1 MEFNTNNVIIYSTLV
16 IVVILVIYILVRLK
30 TNHENFDVTNNN
42 NIAAI
47 TNLGTIAAQ
56 MMKPNAGG
64 VSGQLIIPADN
75 TIFKGSLTATSFN
88 LLPTGLIVAWNNAG
102 SIPSGWILCD
112 GTNST
117 PDLRGKFILG
127 AGQGVGLTNRNLT
140 DTGGEETHVLT
151 IPEMPSHNHAP
162 VNAVT
167 FGPNISGSNPLL
179 NEITANQYGS
189 LSTSSSIANTG
200 GDPTNNNKTVPH
212 NNMPPFYVLV
222 YIMKL

>member
-1 MEFNTNNVIIYSTLV
+1 MEFNTKDIIIYSTLV

-112 GTNST
+112 GTSNT
-117 PDLRGKFILG
+117 PDLRGRFILG
-127 AGQGVGLTNRNLT
+127 AGQGTVDINGIALLQTFGT
-140 DTGGEETHVLT
+140 TGGEVNHTLVVA
-151 IPEMPSHNHAP
+151 EMPSHTHGYQKNY
-162 VNAVT
+162 
-167 FGPNISGSNPLL
+167 I
-179 NEITANQYGS
+179 ANQLRKGEDFGYYVN
-189 LSTSSSIANTG
+189 LQQTEAAG

>member
-16 IVVILVIYILVRLK
+16 ILVILVIYILVRQK
-30 TNHENFDVTNNN
+30 KNSENFDPNNN
-42 NIAAI
+42 NISAI

-56 MMKPNAGG
+56 MMKPNADG

-75 TIFKGSLTATSFN
+75 TIFNGNANITGSLTATSFN

-112 GTNST
+112 GTSNT

-140 DTGGEETHVLT
+140 DTGGEETHTLT
-151 IPEMPSHNHAP
+151 IPEMPSHNHKYLNLINNGGGIPASF
-162 VNAVT
+162 NT
-167 FGPNISGSNPLL
+167 F
-179 NEITANQYGS
+179 S
-189 LSTSSSIANTG
+189 LDTGTTGDTG
-200 GDPTNNNKTVPH
+200 GDGPH
-212 NNMPPFYVLV
+212 NNMPPYYVLV

>member
-1 MEFNTNNVIIYSTLV
+1 MEFNTKDIIIYSTLV
-16 IVVILVIYILVRLK
+16 ILVILVIYILVRLK
-30 TNHENFDVTNNN
+30 TNHENFDVNNN
-42 NIAAI
+42 NISAI

-56 MMKPNAGG
+56 IMNTTTGTLTM
-64 VSGQLIIPADN
+64 PADN
-75 TIFKGSLTATSFN
+75 TIFNGNANITGSLTATSFN

-112 GTNST
+112 GTSNT

-151 IPEMPSHNHAP
+151 IPEMPSHTHGYQQAYG
-162 VNAVT
+162 AL
-167 FGPNISGSNPLL
+167 FLKAGSDGGSNVNLQQT
-179 NEITANQYGS
+179 EA
-189 LSTSSSIANTG
+189 TG
-200 GDPTNNNKTVPH
+200 GGGPH